1 MKKLTALALA
11 LLFTVSTLSCFAASI
26 PEELPIGEILEETD
40 LYKKAS
46 LKKGSITTIKEG
58 DEVEIIGET
67 KSFYRVVYGLYCGYV
82 LKDAVDVSI
91 GKYKEGTYTASK
103 PGFGGPVEVKITIN
117 ENGDIAKVKITGNG
131 EYLGIG
137 SRAIDEMPERIM
149 EAQSAEIDAVAG
161 ASFTSTAIID
171 ATEAILKKA
180 AK

>member
-1 MKKLTALALA
+1 MKKITALALA
-11 LLFTVSTLSCFAASI
+11 LLFAVSALSCFAASI

-46 LKKGSITTIKEG
+46 LKKGTITTIKEG
-58 DEVEIIGET
+58 AEVEIIGET

-91 GKYKEGTYTASK
+91 GKYKAGTYTASAT
-103 PGFGGPVEVKITIN
+103 GFGGPLTLKIKLSCDAIESIVVTS
-117 ENGDIAKVKITGNG
+117 DG
-131 EYLGIG
+131 ETMGIG
-137 SRAIDEMPERIM
+137 SRAIDHLPDAII
-149 EAQSAEIDAVAG
+149 EAQTADVDTVAG
-161 ASFTSTAIID
+161 ATFTSTAIID